1 MSKPAQSGHPSGV
14 HRPHPVTGGAGVS
27 TLYPTAPTAGRKLDC
42 GLKMNAISTLAVVES
57 AASGLPPVALP
68 ESLMIK
74 VSIVEDDAKLRE
86 TLVRYFAGQSGFRC
100 LKAYPNAE
108 AALADIPLHPP
119 DVVLMDINLPGMSGI
134 DCVPRL
140 RRAAPQLK
148 IIMLTV
154 FEEGEQVFQAL
165 SAGAFGY
172 LVKSNRPAK
181 ILEAIREVF
190 DGGSPM
196 SGHIARKVVQSF
208 QMHATAKAAAQAETE
223 TLTKRELEVLQ
234 GLSRGHPYKEI
245 ARELDI
251 SLSTVRTYIQRIYEK
266 LHVHSQTEAV
276 MKFARQ
282 QGG

>member
-1 MSKPAQSGHPSGV
+1 MAV
-14 HRPHPVTGGAGVS
+14 
-27 TLYPTAPTAGRKLDC
+27 LDSVATR
-42 GLKMNAISTLAVVES
+42 LE
-57 AASGLPPVALP
+57 PVALLEP
-68 ESLMIK
+68 VMIK

-100 LKAYPNAE
+100 VRAYANAE
-108 AALADIPLHPP
+108 AALADLPLHLP
-119 DVVLMDINLPGMSGI
+119 DVVLMDINLPGMNGI
-134 DCVPRL
+134 ECVSRL
-140 RRAAPQLK
+140 RLVAPQLK

-208 QMHATAKAAAQAETE
+208 QAQAAARAETD
-223 TLTKRELEVLQ
+223 TLTARELEVLQ
-234 GLSRGHPYKEI
+234 GLSRGHPYKGI
-245 ARELDI
+245 ASELGI
-251 SLSTVRTYIQRIYEK
+251 SLGTVRTYIQRIYEK

-276 MKFARQ
+276 MKFARK
-282 QGG
+282 QG

>member
-1 MSKPAQSGHPSGV
+1 MSSVPN
-14 HRPHPVTGGAGVS
+14 
-27 TLYPTAPTAGRKLDC
+27 
-42 GLKMNAISTLAVVES
+42 MAVVDSRQAMLEDS
-57 AASGLPPVALP
+57 VLLTLP
-68 ESLMIK
+68 MIK

-86 TLVRYFAGQSGFRC
+86 TLVRYFAGQPGFRC

-108 AALADIPLHPP
+108 AALADIPQHPP
-119 DVVLMDINLPGMSGI
+119 DVALMDINLPGMSGI
-134 DCVPRL
+134 ECVSRL
-140 RRAAPQLK
+140 REVVPSLK

-154 FEEGEQVFQAL
+154 FEESEQVFKAL

-181 ILEAIREVF
+181 ILEAIREVHG
-190 DGGSPM
+190 GGSPM

-208 QMHATAKAAAQAETE
+208 QAHAAASAETE
-223 TLTKRELEVLQ
+223 TLTARELEVLQ

-245 ARELDI
+245 ASELGI

-276 MKFARQ
+276 MKFARKQ
-282 QGG
+282 AK

>member
-1 MSKPAQSGHPSGV
+1 MAS
-14 HRPHPVTGGAGVS
+14 
-27 TLYPTAPTAGRKLDC
+27 L
-42 GLKMNAISTLAVVES
+42 ES
-57 AASGLPPVALP
+57 A
-68 ESLMIK
+68 MIK

-86 TLVRYFAGQSGFRC
+86 TVVRYFTGRPGFRC
-100 LKAYPNAE
+100 LKSYPNAE
-108 AALADIPLHPP
+108 AALDDIPKHLP

-134 DCVPRL
+134 ECVSRL
-140 RRAAPQLK
+140 RKAAPPVK

-181 ILEAIREVF
+181 ILEAIREVY

-208 QMHATAKAAAQAETE
+208 QAHAAANASANAETE
-223 TLTKRELEVLQ
+223 SLTARELEVLQ

-245 ARELDI
+245 ASELGI

-276 MKFARQ
+276 MKYARKQ
-282 QGG
+282 QR

>member
-1 MSKPAQSGHPSGV
+1 
-14 HRPHPVTGGAGVS
+14 
-27 TLYPTAPTAGRKLDC
+27 
-42 GLKMNAISTLAVVES
+42 
-57 AASGLPPVALP
+57 
-68 ESLMIK
+68 
-74 VSIVEDDAKLRE
+74 
-86 TLVRYFAGQSGFRC
+86 
-100 LKAYPNAE
+100 
-108 AALADIPLHPP
+108 
-119 DVVLMDINLPGMSGI
+119 MDINLPGMSGI

-208 QMHATAKAAAQAETE
+208 QMHPTAKAAAQAETE

-276 MKFARQ
+276 MKFARL

>member
-1 MSKPAQSGHPSGV
+1 MNLVSATPVIDSAVLPAGLM
-14 HRPHPVTGGAGVS
+14 AAFES
-27 TLYPTAPTAGRKLDC
+27 T
-42 GLKMNAISTLAVVES
+42 
-57 AASGLPPVALP
+57 
-68 ESLMIK
+68 MIK

-86 TLVRYFAGQSGFRC
+86 TVVRYFAGQSGFRC
-100 LKAYPNAE
+100 LKAYANAE
-108 AALADIPLHPP
+108 AALADIPKHLP

-134 DCVPRL
+134 ECVSRL
-140 RRAAPQLK
+140 RQAAPSVK

-208 QMHATAKAAAQAETE
+208 QAHAAANASANAETE
-223 TLTKRELEVLQ
+223 SLTVRELEVLQ

-245 ARELDI
+245 ASELGI

-276 MKFARQ
+276 MKYARKQ
-282 QGG
+282 QAET